1 MNIVLVT
8 INQDHA
14 AIASWLA
21 AQDFSGCTL
30 AHWQIEPQPM
40 IAEQVLDALVEQW
53 QRTPAEVV
61 LFPPGAF
68 GDELATR
75 LAWRVHGASICQV
88 ISFDISTASV
98 RKSHWGNALT
108 ATLQTEKRPL
118 CLSLARQ
125 AGADKNATL
134 PSGMQQLNI
143 VPGALPDWL
152 ISVENL
158 KNVTRDPLT
167 EARRVLVVGQGG
179 EADNQEI
186 AMLAEKMGAEVGYSR
201 ARVMNGGVDAE
212 KVIGISGHLLAPE
225 VCIVVGASGAA
236 ALMAGVRNSKFVVAI
251 NHDASAAVFSQA
263 DVGVVDDWKAVLE
276 ALVTTIHADCQ

>member
-1 MNIVLVT
+1 MNIAIVT
-8 INQDHA
+8 INQENA

-88 ISFDISTASV
+88 ISFDKSPACV
-98 RKSHWGNALT
+98 RKAPWGKPQPAPF
-108 ATLQTEKRPL
+108 QPEKPPQ

-158 KNVTRDPLT
+158 KNVTRDPLA

-186 AMLAEKMGAEVGYSR
+186 AMLAEKMGVEVGYSR

-212 KVIGISGHLLAPE
+212 NVIGISGHLLAPE

>member
-1 MNIVLVT
+1 MNIVIVT

-40 IAEQVLDALVEQW
+40 VAEQVLDALVEQW
-53 QRTPAEVV
+53 QRTPADVV

-68 GDELATR
+68 GDELSTR
-75 LAWRVHGASICQV
+75 LAWRLHGASICQV
-88 ISFDISTASV
+88 TSLDIPTVSV

-108 ATLQTEKRPL
+108 ATLQTDKRPL

-152 ISVENL
+152 VSIENL
-158 KNVTRDPLT
+158 K
-167 EARRVLVVGQGG
+167 
-179 EADNQEI
+179 
-186 AMLAEKMGAEVGYSR
+186 MLPAT
-201 ARVMNGGVDAE
+201 
-212 KVIGISGHLLAPE
+212 H
-225 VCIVVGASGAA
+225 
-236 ALMAGVRNSKFVVAI
+236 
-251 NHDASAAVFSQA
+251 
-263 DVGVVDDWKAVLE
+263 
-276 ALVTTIHADCQ
+276 